1 MTQELIYDV
10 LKRSPPGRSVEKR
23 RKKNILN
30 WKMKNSRMILKVRGR
45 ENGEK
50 DDLPEEEEEKKREN
64 LCRFAKKQGK
74 VKAFEFALKL
84 LTTVFLLT
92 GIQLLPM

>member
-10 LKRSPPGRSVEKR
+10 LKRSPPGRSIEKR

-50 DDLPEEEEEKKREN
+50 DDLPEEEEEKKERI
-64 LCRFAKKQGK
+64 FVG
-74 VKAFEFALKL
+74 
-84 LTTVFLLT
+84 
-92 GIQLLPM
+92 LPRNGEK